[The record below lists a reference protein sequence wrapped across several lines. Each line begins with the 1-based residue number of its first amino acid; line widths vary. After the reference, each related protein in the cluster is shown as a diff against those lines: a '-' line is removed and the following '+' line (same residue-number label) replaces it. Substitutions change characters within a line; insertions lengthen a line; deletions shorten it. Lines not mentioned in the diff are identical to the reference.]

1 MAPGEPGSL
10 VGTTSESST
19 GEGMVTSSAPASA
32 TAGEPA
38 HTKPARSVTERW
50 LFAAFLLA
58 GGAQL
63 ITISALL
70 SVDPVA
76 ASWSALLLAIAPVL
90 LTAAAAF
97 IPQPLAV
104 LAAGAAV
111 VVLVIG
117 IIAQGGNTGPL
128 FIPALVAAL
137 VGGMRLWLAG
147 PILTGPR

>member
-1 MAPGEPGSL
+1 MA
-10 VGTTSESST
+10 
-19 GEGMVTSSAPASA
+19 TSSVPASA
-32 TAGEPA
+32 TAIESA

-50 LFAAFLLA
+50 LFASFLLA

-97 IPQPLAV
+97 SPLRVAR

-117 IIAQGGNTGPL
+117 VIAQGGNTGPL
-128 FIPALVAAL
+128 FIPALVAVV

-147 PILTGPR
+147 PS